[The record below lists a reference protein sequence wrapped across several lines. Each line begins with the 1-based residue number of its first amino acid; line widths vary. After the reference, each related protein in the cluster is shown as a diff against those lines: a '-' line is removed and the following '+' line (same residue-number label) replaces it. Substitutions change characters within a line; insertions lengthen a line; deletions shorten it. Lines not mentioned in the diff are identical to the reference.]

1 MFVANKGAVHITDLL
16 FEVNLVPSEV
26 LCPLWMEKFV
36 QIGSIGSLWP
46 VTPLHTKRNEVL
58 ASFFKI
64 RSFWLMIMK
73 AFELITAAHILQ
85 ELIIRSEHNTFG
97 AAVENLHI
105 A

>member
-1 MFVANKGAVHITDLL
+1 MLISGIPAGGPSERHPQDSMFVANKGAVHITDLL

-58 ASFFKI
+58 ASFFKL
-64 RSFWLMIMK
+64 RSFWLMK
-73 AFELITAAHILQ
+73 A
-85 ELIIRSEHNTFG
+85 
-97 AAVENLHI
+97 
-105 A
+105 